1 MPASEQIRL
10 RGEGGGKKG
19 SIEFAYALRKKK
31 KSGGIKDKA
40 YYGQAAALEI
50 NFCLLATLLSAPQP
64 AHEATA
70 EASRSRAVTRG
81 GQRPPGGR
89 YRPRRSGKR
98 GSGSGPESTR
108 AAPPPRGG
116 SGGGAASPP
125 LSARKPAA
133 GSGGAARGK
142 RRLPPGLRLPAQGPT
157 KGTAP
162 PARPPPLPRGR
173 AQSGQRAAA
182 SRRGAAPRLTAL
194 MGLRRAERCPPLS
207 PPGEGRS
214 PPPAPQPPPRCPPG
228 PIVRRAVLTVRG
240 AGAAGS
246 PRCGCCRG
254 SGARPPEVR
263 AIKSSAGR
271 RRRRR
276 RRRRRVK
283 EGGGGLQGAGS
294 PCPASSAGSPPGRA
308 RRKEAAAARGPGKR
322 ELDAG
327 QRGRASSN
335 PAPSQR
341 GSRGR
346 EEAADSPL
354 QRSHAADRRGRP
366 SLRYPRRRERSAAVR
381 VPDGRRGREQR
392 RPLRGAPPA

>member
-19 SIEFAYALRKKK
+19 STEFAYALRKKK
-31 KSGGIKDKA
+31 KSGGTKDKA

-70 EASRSRAVTRG
+70 EASRSRAVTRR

-108 AAPPPRGG
+108 AAPRPEGAPAAEPPLRPSRPGSRPPGAEERPEGSAGCPRGSG
-116 SGGGAASPP
+116 SR
-125 LSARKPAA
+125 L
-133 GSGGAARGK
+133 RGRQK
-142 RRLPPGLRLPAQGPT
+142 APRR
-157 KGTAP
+157 P

-366 SLRYPRRRERSAAVR
+366 SLRYPRRR
-381 VPDGRRGREQR
+381 
-392 RPLRGAPPA
+392 